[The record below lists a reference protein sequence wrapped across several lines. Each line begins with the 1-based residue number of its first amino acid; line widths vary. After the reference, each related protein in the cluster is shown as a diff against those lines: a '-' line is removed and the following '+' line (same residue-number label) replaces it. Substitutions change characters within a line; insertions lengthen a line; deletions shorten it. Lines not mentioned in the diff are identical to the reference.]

1 MIPQARIQANV
12 PSPPLDATGPGVSTR
27 SITRFLMRWRG
38 TLIATF
44 ALVVMLAT
52 ALIYALPQVYLA
64 EATILVERNRAPIM
78 RADLSPGLEM
88 AEVMNTE
95 RAIASSRTVVETVV
109 DALNL
114 VDRPVPDTPFSRMRD
129 AVGRT
134 LVSLGL
140 WPEMS
145 PRDAW
150 ILKVERAATIKP
162 VVNSNILSIAIG
174 LDDPR
179 LSAEVANAISR
190 EYIAERVRIYST
202 EGLSDFYKQQA
213 DLAEAS
219 YREQFDELLEFKAA
233 NGILASSTAKT
244 DLVAELG
251 LLRAQLLANQNE
263 MLGKRQRYG
272 PDHPEVTLLAETT
285 ADVKAR
291 IEQTEADLQTVERNE
306 ALVANLEMLVD
317 EDRRTFIGY
326 DQKYFE
332 ARMDER
338 AGKDVVNVRVV
349 DEAAPPAR
357 PTMARLLV
365 IVGAALAGVLVALG
379 VAALREYLDARA
391 SDPDAVER
399 ALGIAVIGGLERMP
413 RGSLR
418 RLVAAGASPGAG
430 R

>member
-1 MIPQARIQANV
+1 MSVHWNV
-12 PSPPLDATGPGVSTR
+12 PAIPLEVHGRAVSTR
-27 SITRFLMRWRG
+27 SITRFLTKWRATLVG
-38 TLIATF
+38 TLA
-44 ALVVMLAT
+44 AVVALAT
-52 ALIYALPQVYLA
+52 LAVYLLPQAYLA

-95 RAIASSRTVVETVV
+95 RAIASSRTVLEKVV
-109 DALNL
+109 DELAL
-114 VDRPVPDTPFSRMRD
+114 VDRPVPDGPFHRLQGLLGE
-129 AVGRT
+129 A

-140 WPEMS
+140 WPELD

-150 ILKVERAATIKP
+150 ILRLERAATIKP

-174 LDDPR
+174 LDAPQ
-179 LSAEVANAISR
+179 LSADVANAISR

-213 DLAEAS
+213 DLAEAN
-219 YREQFDELLEFKAA
+219 YRAQFDELLDFKEA

-251 LLRAQLLANQNE
+251 LLRAQLLSNQND
-263 MLGKRQRYG
+263 MATRRQRYG
-272 PDHPEVTLLAETT
+272 PDHPDVRLLAQAMAEIE
-285 ADVKAR
+285 AR
-291 IEQTEADLQTVERNE
+291 IEQTETNLQTVERNE

-317 EDRRTFIGY
+317 EGRRTFIGY

-338 AGKDVVNVRVV
+338 AGEDVVNVRVV

-357 PTMARLLV
+357 PTIARLLV
-365 IVGAALAGVLVALG
+365 VVGSALAGVLIALG
-379 VAALREYLDARA
+379 VAALREYLDAHA
-391 SDPDAVER
+391 SHGDAVER
-399 ALGIAVIGGLERMP
+399 ALGVSVVGGVERMP
-413 RGSLR
+413 RRQLR
-418 RLVAAGASPGAG
+418 RLVAPGG
-430 R
+430 TRGGSRR